1 MSIFEF
7 ATATKIIFGA
17 GSIDQ
22 LPKLA
27 SAFGNQVFLVTGGA
41 LKRVESI
48 LSKLAEAHLEVHIF
62 QVTGEPDIALAQDGV
77 QRAREFGAQVVV
89 SIGGGSVLDTGKAIA
104 ALVTNQGDPLD
115 YLEVI
120 GKGQPLKQPALPFIA
135 IPTTAGTGSEVTSN
149 AVLSSKEHAVK
160 VSLRSPLML
169 PRIALVD
176 PTLTYGMPPE
186 ITAQTGMDALT
197 QVIEPF
203 VSNKSNPITDA
214 LCAVGIQHAGQAL
227 VRAYHH
233 PEDTDAREAMALTS
247 LLGGLA
253 LANAKLGAVHGF
265 AGPMG
270 GMFDAP
276 HGALCASLLAPVTQ
290 VNIQALQERAPDS
303 PILERYL
310 QVDRWLGGEGN
321 LENLIQ
327 TLRSITRELEIP
339 RLSRYEVTEAD
350 FDAIVEKATVAS
362 SMQGNPIKL
371 TTAELTQI
379 LQLAL

>member
-214 LCAVGIQHAGQAL
+214 LCAVGIQRAGQAL

-327 TLRSITRELEIP
+327 TLCSITRELEIP
-339 RLSRYEVTEAD
+339 RLSRYGVTEAD